1 MGEELAQVLPDQYP
15 NLDYTDGGFG
25 LGAWIGTAVHAY
37 IEATMNLPG
46 AIAEQKNFI
55 HELEGYGTIKG
66 STDLFLDGHVFDW
79 KVLGKANMEKLR
91 RLYLEKPNQIPTT
104 TYRAQQHLYG
114 YGWEQLGYEVK
125 TVNILAIP
133 KLSNNISDIR
143 WFTER
148 YNREIALSYL
158 KRLEKIWRFVRE
170 DRLEELP
177 SDNDCYVC
185 TRVLFR
191 HVPTGD

>member
-1 MGEELAQVLPDQYP
+1 MGEELAQVVPDKYP
-15 NLDYTDGGFG
+15 DLEYNDGGFG

-55 HELEGYGTIKG
+55 YELKGYGTIKG

-79 KVLGKANMEKLR
+79 KVLGKANMDKLR
-91 RLYLEKPNQIPTT
+91 RLYRERPGVIPTSS
-104 TYRAQQHLYG
+104 YRAQQHLYG
-114 YGWEQLGYEVK
+114 YGWELLGYKVN

-133 KLSNNISDIR
+133 KLSNEISDIR
-143 WFTER
+143 WFTEI
-148 YNREIALSYL
+148 YNPEIALKYL
-158 KRLEKIWRFVRE
+158 ERLERIWKYVQDGRLEK
-170 DRLEELP
+170 LP
-177 SDNDCYVC
+177 SDDDCYVC

-191 HVPTGD
+191 HVPEGY

>member
-15 NLDYTDGGFG
+15 DLEVNDGGFG
-25 LGAWIGTAVHAY
+25 LGAWIGTGVHFWMDHHLE
-37 IEATMNLPG
+37 IPG
-46 AIAEQKNFI
+46 AIKEQKNFI
-55 HELEGYGTIKG
+55 YELEGYGTIKG
-66 STDLFLDGHVFDW
+66 STDLFVDGEIVDY
-79 KVLGKANMEKLR
+79 KILGKANMEKLR
-91 RLYLEKPNQIPTT
+91 RLYLEKPNQIPTN
-104 TYRAQQHLYG
+104 TYRAQQHIYG

-133 KLSNNISDIR
+133 KLSNDPRDIR
-143 WFTER
+143 WFTEI
-148 YNREIALSYL
+148 YNREIALAYL
-158 KRLEKIWRFVRE
+158 NRLEKIWKFVRE

-177 SDNDCYVC
+177 SDDDCYVC